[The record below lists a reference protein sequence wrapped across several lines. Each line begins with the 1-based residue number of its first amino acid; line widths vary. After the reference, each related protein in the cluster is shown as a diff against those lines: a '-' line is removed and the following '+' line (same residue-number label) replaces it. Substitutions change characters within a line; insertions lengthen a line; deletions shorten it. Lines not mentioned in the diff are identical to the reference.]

1 MNSKPLIKA
10 LGTILMVCYPF
21 AIYYVIKNEY
31 SFSIIL
37 GILFVAIL
45 IGYFLNRQKLLFC
58 FGFLILSI
66 AFILRDIAYVKAYPV
81 IMNCSV
87 ATFFAISLLKKPF
100 VQVIGEKMK
109 GKLSEKG
116 IVYAK
121 KATYA
126 WVIFMYAL
134 TGISCITVF
143 LSTEIWALFNGLVS
157 YILIGLMFAAEF
169 VVRRK
174 VLKNDS

>member
-1 MNSKPLIKA
+1 
-10 LGTILMVCYPF
+10 
-21 AIYYVIKNEY
+21 
-31 SFSIIL
+31 
-37 GILFVAIL
+37 
-45 IGYFLNRQKLLFC
+45 
-58 FGFLILSI
+58 
-66 AFILRDIAYVKAYPV
+66 
-81 IMNCSV
+81 
-87 ATFFAISLLKKPF
+87 
-100 VQVIGEKMK
+100 MK

-134 TGISCITVF
+134 TCISCITVF
-143 LSTEIWALFNGLVS
+143 LSTEIWALFNGLIS
-157 YILIGLMFAAEF
+157 YILIGVMFAAEF